1 MLSNFVNGIFIAGNL
16 ASAYYDQ
23 GQLDLA
29 IMHYK
34 QALTC
39 DSGFVEAYNNL
50 VSVLCSVSCYW
61 VSIFNPLGF
70 NSSGKLFPWCNV
82 SWFPIIQKGN
92 ALKDAGRVEEAI
104 NCYRVISSP
113 LHLLYLN
120 SIFLS
125 RISDLP
131 FFLFN

>member
-50 VSVLCSVSCYW
+50 VSVLCSVSCY
-61 VSIFNPLGF
+61 
-70 NSSGKLFPWCNV
+70 
-82 SWFPIIQKGN
+82 
-92 ALKDAGRVEEAI
+92 
-104 NCYRVISSP
+104 
-113 LHLLYLN
+113 
-120 SIFLS
+120 
-125 RISDLP
+125 
-131 FFLFN
+131 